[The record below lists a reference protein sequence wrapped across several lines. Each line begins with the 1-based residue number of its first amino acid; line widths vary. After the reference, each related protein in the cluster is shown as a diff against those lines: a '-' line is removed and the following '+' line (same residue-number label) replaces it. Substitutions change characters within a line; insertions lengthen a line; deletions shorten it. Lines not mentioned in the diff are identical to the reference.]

1 MNIFKTLSIV
11 VAGAAFITPLFS
23 IKVEAATINQINPAD
38 LTGTTLTTFED
49 VTGGTQPGTN
59 YDEIL
64 KSNAASFAERFVGQ
78 TLSSNGVVD
87 VLSDTAI
94 GPLTL
99 QVGKP
104 GQNLNVIAFAPPPAT
119 NSSNTLTGIGPT
131 GLNGEG
137 AFAVLF
143 DVDQSQLGFQ
153 LVGGATGSATAT
165 VNFFKRDGF
174 LLETIALSGLT
185 NSSYGFSRDGG
196 LNDIAGFSIYNNA
209 PSGVGFDNL
218 RYGMQGVPN
227 DPTPIPFEF
236 SSGLG
241 ILILGAWGAIVM
253 LKTKV
258 QNRKVLDGGSLKIND
273 GQAESV

>member
-1 MNIFKTLSIV
+1 MNFFKTLSIV
-11 VAGAAFITPLFS
+11 VAGAAFIRPLSS
-23 IKVEAATINQINPAD
+23 IEVQAATINQINPAD

-59 YDEIL
+59 YDGIL

-78 TLSSNGVVD
+78 TLSSNGVLD
-87 VLSDTAI
+87 VLSDTPI
-94 GPLTL
+94 GPLAL
-99 QVGKP
+99 QVGNP
-104 GQNLNVIAFAPPPAT
+104 GQNLNVVAFAPPPDT

-153 LVGGATGSATAT
+153 LVGGATGSAT

-209 PSGVGFDNL
+209 TLGIGLDNL
-218 RYGMQGVPN
+218 RYGVQGGPT

-241 ILILGAWGAIVM
+241 ILILGAWGAIGI

-258 QNRKVLDGGSLKIND
+258 QKRKVLEVVSVKTND
-273 GQAESV
+273 GQPESV

>member
-11 VAGAAFITPLFS
+11 VAGAAFITPLSS

-78 TLSSNGVVD
+78 TLSSNGVLD

-94 GPLTL
+94 GPLSL

-104 GQNLNVIAFAPPPAT
+104 GQNLNVVAFAPPPST
-119 NSSNTLTGIGPT
+119 NSSNTLTGVGPT

-153 LVGGATGSATAT
+153 LVGGATGSAT

-209 PSGVGFDNL
+209 TLGIGLDNL
-218 RYGMQGVPN
+218 RYGVQGGPT
-227 DPTPIPFEF
+227 DPTPVPFEF

-258 QNRKVLDGGSLKIND
+258 QNRKVLEVVSVKTND
-273 GQAESV
+273 GQPESV